1 MKEAPKDEVQW
12 DKKKIILFTIA
23 AIALISIG
31 FEAKDLIL
39 GKSISA
45 PVAVST
51 RDVKGTA
58 TQVLPDIKNSVQ
70 SQLDTLKQE
79 AQGIDLVQIAS
90 SSPQVQKVVND
101 LRALQDYPKNQVKAT
116 CQQIC
121 NSF

>member
-1 MKEAPKDEVQW
+1 MKEAPKEDVQW
-12 DKKKIILFTIA
+12 DRKKIILFLIA
-23 AIALISIG
+23 AVALIGIG

-45 PVAVST
+45 PVSVST

-58 TQVLPDIKNSVQ
+58 TQLVPDIKSSVQ
-70 SQLDTLKQE
+70 GQLDTLKQE

-101 LRALQDYPKNQVKAT
+101 LRALQDYPKNQVKAA

-121 NSF
+121 NNF